1 MEGKRYNRK
10 IYLEDKPRE
19 KAKNE
24 LLEAF
29 TLTLEKE
36 LIPTGRA
43 LGRVTAEPIFAN
55 VSMPHYH
62 ASAMDG
68 IAVNAEDTYQAHEQ
82 NPLRLKLG
90 VDFSYVDTGNAIP
103 NEFNSVIMI
112 EYVDVIDD
120 ETIEIIEPATPWQ
133 HIRPIGEDITQAEML
148 FSQGHTLRPADLGAL
163 LAAQI
168 THVTVTKKPLVTI
181 IPTGN
186 ELVSA
191 DSDLSAGRIIEFNG
205 TVFANFVQ
213 EWGGEPILHDIVK
226 DNPEDIKS
234 ALLAAVE
241 TSDIVIINAGSSAG
255 SKDYTVHILEEIG
268 TVFTH
273 GVATRPGKP
282 VILGRINEK
291 IVVGLPGYP
300 VSAYLALEWF
310 VRPLICKYLQIP
322 EPKRPTVP
330 VKLGRRIVST
340 MGAEDFVRMNIG
352 YVNGQFVANP
362 LTRAAGVTMS
372 YVRADGILVVPPD
385 ELGYEQ
391 GDTVE
396 IELLKPL
403 EEIKNAIVFSGS
415 HDLTIDLLS
424 SNLKKQRT
432 DMKIVSSH
440 VGSMAGIMAIRKG
453 EAHVAGIH
461 LLDPET
467 KEYNTSY
474 IKRILAG
481 QDVVLYPFLKRTQGW
496 MLPKGNPL
504 GIKSIQDL
512 ADKSL
517 LFVNRQKGAGTRIL
531 FDLLIDEAGI
541 SPEQISGYDREMFS
555 HLSVAAEVKGNR
567 EAVGLGI
574 YPAASAMG
582 LDFIP
587 LADESYDL
595 LMSKAFYESNHG
607 KWLLSVIHSQ
617 SFKDEVEKIGGYAVV
632 EQPEPVFFE
641 MKENHKIRVTTK
653 PSLGVT

>member
-19 KAKNE
+19 QAKNE

-29 TLTLEKE
+29 VLPLEKE
-36 LIPTGRA
+36 LIPTIGS
-43 LGRVTAEPIFAN
+43 LGRVTAEPIFAK

-68 IAVNAEDTYQAHEQ
+68 IAVNAEDTYEAHEQ
-82 NPLRLKLG
+82 NPLRLTRG
-90 VDFSYVDTGNAIP
+90 EQFVYVDTGNAIP
-103 NEFNSVIMI
+103 SQFNAVIMI
-112 EYVDVIDD
+112 EYVDIID
-120 ETIEIIEPATPWQ
+120 ENTIEIIEPATPWQ
-133 HIRPIGEDITQAEML
+133 HIRPIGEDITQEEML
-148 FSQGHTLRPADLGAL
+148 FPQGHILRPADLGVL
-163 LAAQI
+163 LAAKI
-168 THVTVTKKPLVTI
+168 IEVPVAKKPVVTI

-191 DSDLSAGRIIEFNG
+191 DDSLASGRIIEFNG
-205 TVFANFVQ
+205 TVFSSFVN
-213 EWGGEPILHDIVK
+213 EWGGEPNLHDIVRDQPEKIK
-226 DNPEDIKS
+226 D
-234 ALLAAVE
+234 ALLNAVE
-241 TSDIVIINAGSSAG
+241 TSDIVVINAGSSAG
-255 SKDYTVHILEEIG
+255 SKDYTVHIFEEIG

-282 VILGRINEK
+282 VILGKINDK
-291 IVVGLPGYP
+291 VVVGVPGYP

-322 EPKRPTVP
+322 EPKRQTIQ

-352 YVNGQFVANP
+352 YVNGQFIANP

-372 YVRADGILVVPPD
+372 YVRADALLIVPPD
-385 ELGYEQ
+385 QLGYEQ
-391 GDTVE
+391 GEVVE
-396 IELLKPL
+396 VELLKPL

-432 DMKIVSSH
+432 EMKIVSSH

-467 KEYNTSY
+467 KEYNVSY
-474 IKRILAG
+474 VKRMLG
-481 QDVVLYPFLKRTQGW
+481 DQEVVIYPFLKRTQGW
-496 MLPKGNPL
+496 MLPQGNPD
-504 GIKSIQDL
+504 GIASVHDIAEKNIHY
-512 ADKSL
+512 
-517 LFVNRQKGAGTRIL
+517 VNRQKGAGTRIL
-531 FDLLIDEAGI
+531 FDLLLNEADL
-541 SPEQISGYDREMFS
+541 SPERITGYDREMFS
-555 HLSVAAEVKGNR
+555 HLAVAAEIKGS
-567 EAVGLGI
+567 EHSAGLGI
-574 YPAASAMG
+574 YPAAKAMG

-587 LADESYDL
+587 VGDESYDL
-595 LMSKAFYESNHG
+595 LMTRAFFESEQGN
-607 KWLLSVIHSQ
+607 WLISVIQSE
-617 SFKDEVEKIGGYAVV
+617 SFKAEVEQIGGYAVV
-632 EQPEPVFFE
+632 DHPEPIIF
-641 MKENHKIRVTTK
+641 
-653 PSLGVT
+653 P